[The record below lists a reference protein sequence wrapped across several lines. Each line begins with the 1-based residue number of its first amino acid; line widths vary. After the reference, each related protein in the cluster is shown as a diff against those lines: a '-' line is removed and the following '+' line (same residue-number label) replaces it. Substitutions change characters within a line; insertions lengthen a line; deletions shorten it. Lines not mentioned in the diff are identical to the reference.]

1 MSADEASGEPTA
13 SGGGA
18 SAGAG
23 AAAQAFEERL
33 LTFEV
38 GGSLYAL
45 PIANVLEVADVEPLA
60 CIPTLPASTGG
71 VVNLHGDALP
81 VIRRAELFDVAEA
94 GLPEPA
100 QLLVVAGRPDQVARL
115 GVPVDRI
122 AGLVDGSGKASR
134 DGELVAERRP
144 IGGRVVGIVDPRVLV
159 ARAREAIERALGPSE

>member
-1 MSADEASGEPTA
+1 VSAPGH
-13 SGGGA
+13 
-18 SAGAG
+18 
-23 AAAQAFEERL
+23 AFEERL

-45 PIANVLEVADVEPLA
+45 PIANVIEVAEVEP
-60 CIPTLPASTGG
+60 PSTGG

-81 VIRRAELFDVAEA
+81 VIRRAELFGVAEA
-94 GLPEPA
+94 GLPAPA
-100 QLLVVAGRPDQVARL
+100 HLLVVAGRPDQVARL

-122 AGLVDGSGKASR
+122 AGLVDGSGVASR

-159 ARAREAIERALGPSE
+159 ARAREAIERGLGPAE

>member
-1 MSADEASGEPTA
+1 MSA
-13 SGGGA
+13 GGPV
-18 SAGAG
+18 
-23 AAAQAFEERL
+23 QAFEERL

-45 PIANVLEVADVEPLA
+45 PIANVIEVAEVDELA
-60 CIPTLPASTGG
+60 CIPTLPASAGG

-81 VIRRAELFDVAEA
+81 VIRRAELFGVAEA
-94 GLPEPA
+94 GLPAPA
-100 QLLVVAGRPDQVARL
+100 HLLVVAARPDQVARL

-122 AGLVDGSGKASR
+122 TGLVDGSGAASR

-159 ARAREAIERALGPSE
+159 VRAREAIERALGPSE

>member
-1 MSADEASGEPTA
+1 MS
-13 SGGGA
+13 GA
-18 SAGAG
+18 PAL
-23 AAAQAFEERL
+23 AFEERL

-45 PIANVLEVADVEPLA
+45 PIANVLEVAEVEPLA

-81 VIRRAELFDVAEA
+81 VIRRSALFELDEA

-100 QLLVVAGRPDQVARL
+100 HLLVVAARPEDVVRL

-122 AGLVDGSGKASR
+122 AGLVDGAGAASR
-134 DGELVAERRP
+134 SGELVAERRP
-144 IGGRVVGIVDPRVLV
+144 LGGRVVGILDPRVLLV
-159 ARAREAIERALGPSE
+159 RAREAIERALGPAE